1 MRPIHWNPFIFRKET
16 VMLLKKEVH
25 IVTEISVANYFVVI
39 FTVGNTGTVSNRKH
53 VVPVNPVS
61 WNKSPKK
68 KAILPLLFILILRY
82 QIQNWSPLLTILYS
96 TIVSDFTEE
105 KRLSRISSRRPP
117 PPFWKETANRLEGEF
132 TFLIALFFV
141 VVRLGP

>member
-16 VMLLKKEVH
+16 VLLLKKRGVQCHWNQCCQLFFYTFYSWQHWHCQQPE
-25 IVTEISVANYFVVI
+25 TRGSSESGFMKLEIEKESNSTSFVYI
-39 FTVGNTGTVSNRKH
+39 D
-53 VVPVNPVS
+53 
-61 WNKSPKK
+61 
-68 KAILPLLFILILRY
+68 LEY